1 MSKQILVIDDEE
13 IIRESFVLA
22 LRDSGYSVETAS
34 TGEEGIEKVKEG
46 IPDLIFLDMR
56 MPGIGGI
63 EALRRLRNINKDV
76 PIFIITALYANY
88 LQQLNGLKEE
98 GIDFEI
104 CRKPLDSNEI
114 RSVVESVL
122 KKEVKST

>member
-1 MSKQILVIDDEE
+1 MTKQILVIDDEE
-13 IIRESFVLA
+13 LIRESFDLA
-22 LRDSGYSVETAS
+22 LRGSGHSVETVS
-34 TGEEGIEKVKEG
+34 TGEEGIEKVKER
-46 IPDLIFLDMR
+46 IPDLIFLDLR

-63 EALRRLRNINKDV
+63 EALRRLRNINNDV
-76 PIFIITALYANY
+76 PVYIITALYANY

-114 RSVVESVL
+114 NSAVESIL